1 MNYIILKITQSYS
14 GFLLGE
20 NGFVGYLIKT
30 PKDYNLEINK
40 YARIYIYQHLIQVNN
55 KNIWR
60 QELYGFKNLYERNLF
75 VDLLN
80 VNGIGIKSALLIL
93 RQDYEIVMNA
103 LANRDLDTLVSM
115 RGFNQ
120 KVASLA
126 ISLLADKY
134 LARLDN
140 QNHLSKKPSVV
151 QELVNGLKNLG
162 YDKQAIDYALSK
174 TKIDLETSSIDE
186 LITQA
191 IREISLLNEQ

>member
-14 GFLLGE
+14 SFLLGE

-80 VNGIGIKSALLIL
+80 VNGIGVKSALMIL
-93 RQDYEIVMNA
+93 RQDCEMVMNA
-103 LANRDLDTLVSM
+103 LATRDLDTLISIK
-115 RGFNQ
+115 GFNQ

-126 ISLLADKY
+126 INLLAEKY
-134 LARLDN
+134 LARLDSQTSAN
-140 QNHLSKKPSVV
+140 KKTSVAK
-151 QELVNGLKNLG
+151 ELISGLKSLG

-174 TKIDLETSSIDE
+174 LDIQKANTEE
-186 LITQA
+186 LMTQA
-191 IREISLLNEQ
+191 IREISLLNEH